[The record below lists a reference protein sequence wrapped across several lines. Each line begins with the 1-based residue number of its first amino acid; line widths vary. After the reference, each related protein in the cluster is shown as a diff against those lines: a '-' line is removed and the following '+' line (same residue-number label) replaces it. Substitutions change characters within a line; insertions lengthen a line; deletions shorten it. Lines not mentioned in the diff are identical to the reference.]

1 MVFVF
6 AYDDVSVIV
15 PYLLDEKVKLAKKI
29 YKISDKHEYLFVY
42 ESGYEFVCGYF
53 KGNILSVEVYD
64 LTKKR
69 FLVNRPLTIRK
80 NILEFMNSGFL
91 VSKKNSIENYIV
103 GKVKNGKNL
112 SHKYVIY
119 DRNLKNV
126 RELVYKKEIENIS
139 TNFTYT
145 KIKLYEFKTFVRSL
159 FEKMGLNIRNFRYYF
174 LDVSNIFYED
184 TTTGVVYYIKIDFY
198 SEYLDI
204 VSIYQFKNIENILE
218 NFLKNSNK
226 YLIANSFVVG
236 NEIIMI

>member
-1 MVFVF
+1 MF

>member
-1 MVFVF
+1 VF